1 MKIIQTYLNDPL
13 NGEGMKMIRS
23 FIYKKEDITDCSDL
37 CEGDIVVNKNGEFGV
52 VAKDSLQYYDTSYQD
67 ALESYKSLE
76 SKRDEL
82 IGHLDSLAGYL
93 RSNNVSIDFILKNLE
108 KLEISLFEFK
118 LKLEGSVGE

>member
-1 MKIIQTYLNDPL
+1 
-13 NGEGMKMIRS
+13 MIRS

-37 CEGDIVVNKNGEFGV
+37 YEGAIVVNKNGEFGV
-52 VAKDSLQYYDTSYQD
+52 VAKGSWNKLSCNDSLQYYDTSYQD

-82 IGHLDSLAGYL
+82 IVHLDSLAGYL
-93 RSNNVSIDFILKNLE
+93 ISNTVSIDFILKNLE

>member
-1 MKIIQTYLNDPL
+1 MKWR
-13 NGEGMKMIRS
+13 MKMIRS

-37 CEGDIVVNKNGEFGV
+37 YEGNIVVNKNGEFGV

-82 IGHLDSLAGYL
+82 IGHLESLTRYL
-93 RSNNVSIDFILKNLE
+93 RSNNVSRDFILRNLE
-108 KLEISLFEFK
+108 KLEISLIEFR

>member
-1 MKIIQTYLNDPL
+1 MKWRMKIS
-13 NGEGMKMIRS
+13 RS
-23 FIYKKEDITDCSDL
+23 FIYKEDITNCSDL
-37 CEGDIVVNKNGEFGV
+37 YEGDIVVNKNGEFGV

-82 IGHLDSLAGYL
+82 IGHLESLTGYL
-93 RSNNVSIDFILKNLE
+93 ISNNVSRDFILRNLE
-108 KLEISLFEFK
+108 KLEISLIEFR

>member
-1 MKIIQTYLNDPL
+1 MKWR
-13 NGEGMKMIRS
+13 MKMIRS

-37 CEGDIVVNKNGEFGV
+37 YEGDIVVNKNGELGV
-52 VAKDSLQYYDTSYQD
+52 VANGSLEKFSYNDSLQYYDTSYKD

-76 SKRDEL
+76 SKRNEL

-93 RSNNVSIDFILKNLE
+93 RSNTVSIDFILKNLE

>member
-1 MKIIQTYLNDPL
+1 MITIKTNEGKTLEYFFGEIIDESIFD
-13 NGEGMKMIRS
+13 GEC
-23 FIYKKEDITDCSDL
+23 D
-37 CEGDIVVNKNGEFGV
+37 EGSIVVNKNGEFGV

-82 IGHLDSLAGYL
+82 IGHLESLTGYL

>member
-1 MKIIQTYLNDPL
+1 
-13 NGEGMKMIRS
+13 MIRS

-37 CEGDIVVNKNGEFGV
+37 PEGAIVVNKNGELEV
-52 VAKDSLQYYDTSYQD
+52 VAKGSWEKLSYDDTLQYYDKSYQD

-82 IGHLDSLAGYL
+82 IGHLNSLAGYL

>member
-1 MKIIQTYLNDPL
+1 MVVYCNCFKMDEDKMLKDFFEVLYEPIFD
-13 NGEGMKMIRS
+13 GE
-23 FIYKKEDITDCSDL
+23 L
-37 CEGDIVVNKNGEFGV
+37 GV
-52 VAKDSLQYYDTSYQD
+52 VAKDSWDKLSYNDSLQYYDTSYQD

>member
-1 MKIIQTYLNDPL
+1 MKWR
-13 NGEGMKMIRS
+13 MKMIRS

-37 CEGDIVVNKNGEFGV
+37 YEGNIVVNKNGEFGV

-82 IGHLDSLAGYL
+82 IGYLESLMGYL

>member
-1 MKIIQTYLNDPL
+1 MKWR
-13 NGEGMKMIRS
+13 MKMIRS

-37 CEGDIVVNKNGEFGV
+37 YKGAIVVNKNGEFGV

-82 IGHLDSLAGYL
+82 IGHLESLTGYL
-93 RSNNVSIDFILKNLE
+93 RSNNVSRDFILRNLE
-108 KLEISLFEFK
+108 KLEIRYH
-118 LKLEGSVGE
+118 